1 MRKIKMYIAMSL
13 NGRIAKSDG
22 SVHWLESIPNPDKT
36 DHGYYKFYKTIDTTI
51 QGNNTYEQ
59 VMSWGIDFPYSD
71 KKNFVLT
78 RNRKVKNTEHV
89 QFISENHIDFIKKLK
104 QQKGD
109 DIWLIGGGQVNTM
122 LFNENLIDEI
132 LIFVMPIVISEGI
145 ELFEGIPNET
155 RLKLVDTKEYTTG
168 AVELRYLIEEA
179 V

>member
-1 MRKIKMYIAMSL
+1 MCIGWNLYQTLI
-13 NGRIAKSDG
+13 
-22 SVHWLESIPNPDKT
+22 KT
-36 DHGYYKFYKTIDTTI
+36 DHGYYEFYKTIDTTI

-59 VMSWGIDFPYSD
+59 VMSWDIDFPYSD

-78 RNRKVKNTEHV
+78 RNKKVKNTDHV

-145 ELFEGIPNET
+145 KLFEGVPNET
-155 RLKLVDTKEYTTG
+155 RLKLIETKEYTTG
-168 AVELRYLIEEA
+168 AVELRYQIKETI
-179 V
+179 

>member
-13 NGRIAKSDG
+13 NGKIAKSDG
-22 SVHWLESIPNPDKT
+22 SVHWLESMPNPDKI
-36 DHGYYKFYKTIDTTI
+36 DYGYYDFYKKIDTTI

-71 KKNFVLT
+71 KKNYVLT
-78 RNRKVKNTEHV
+78 RNKEVKNTEHV
-89 QFISENHIDFIKKLK
+89 EFISENHIDFIKKLK

-132 LIFVMPIVISEGI
+132 LTFVMPIVIPDGVG
-145 ELFEGIPNET
+145 LFEGIPNET
-155 RLKLVDTKEYTTG
+155 WLKLIETKEYTTG
-168 AVELRYLIEEA
+168 AIELRYHINE
-179 V
+179 VG